1 MNNLFIRGA
10 GEDVSGLRSWIR
22 QLAIDREAPT
32 TNDLIRLFATSV
44 VAYRAS
50 KKRADA
56 VSSVPMVIY
65 DKAGNPLQDDHPLM
79 TALRRNYRD
88 NMRRSEIAL
97 CFWGYNLLYK
107 RRAYSGIPYN
117 LRWVNPRLFSLDI
130 RTDGLRGFRLSHST
144 YAEPLDTDYIW
155 PRDAVYMN
163 EIDLEN
169 DFDGTAP
176 IEVAFS
182 HVMLGVEMAET
193 QLAFMK
199 NRAVPAAIAQ
209 PADTTPANKPDVEE
223 RNRLQKMLESLYKG
237 SRNAGRT
244 MLNRFRWEWVTIQSN
259 FKDTEFQTHYEQA
272 YEAVA
277 IAYDMPVSLVRES
290 ASNFAQQREVRLDW
304 AQSWL
309 EPRVVWY
316 GEQITEQ
323 VCNDPAVVRRFG
335 SGLTCKPDTS
345 DVAMFKEDANQTVN
359 RINAKVTGGY
369 KDLYTAALESGEEKP
384 DVRLKGKYM
393 WGGVPTPIEVIDTL
407 WQSRNP
413 APIALTPSM
422 PDEALSPNPP
432 APTAQQPPAP
442 EARTIEPPA
451 AGKPI
456 CVMIGLGGNPDLIG
470 LQNRVKQLYAD
481 TQVKWNAPDEFH
493 VTLLYAP
500 LATDEQITALRAA
513 LEGMTWPDDLSLA
526 VGSLRQF
533 DDLGQYAIHFRVGKN
548 ADLLELQENLY
559 EVAIAAGIAT
569 SSFSVPAQYIPHIT
583 MGYVST
589 KPKAVIFSSKIKVA
603 PVDLQLA
610 VGEEIIYRRN
620 WSEGTPT
627 EPEPPPARHWISDE
641 QFTELKNWRG
651 VVDRKG
657 REYAFQANALS
668 QPVATFVRSALDGF
682 CDLDAVFR
690 IARSGLESACTTEQ
704 MRTMLDEAEVL
715 NLNRDWQEYKLVA
728 IRSYSDTRTQF
739 VAEMV
744 RIIGAGQAE
753 DVTKRKFTGSMQ
765 AALRKY
771 GLIAFRDGM
780 KDAGYEPE
788 SLSKEEV
795 AVFNAWRDEQYRYIK
810 NLAAEVFKQGI
821 SEAEVGIRAEL
832 WGNVSLN
839 VIYYQGMGFG
849 GNEVRGIWMLGR
861 SEEHCD
867 DCPRLDGHVR
877 PMAYWMKIGLYPG
890 SLATECRHGC
900 NCSIMVTDKPVTKD
914 PLPIAVSARSADY
927 LALRSTAEIDAIRA
941 LVAEMGDIWE
951 GELVA

>member
-10 GEDVSGLRSWIR
+10 GDEVSGLRSWIR
-22 QLAIDREAPT
+22 QLAIDREAPS

-56 VSSVPMVIY
+56 VSSVPLVIY
-65 DKAGNPLQDDHPLM
+65 DKAGAPLPESHQLM
-79 TALRRNYRD
+79 TILRRGYTD

-107 RRAYSGIPYN
+107 RRAISGLPYN
-117 LRWVNPRLFSLDI
+117 LRWVNPRIFQLDI
-130 RTDGLRGFRLSHST
+130 RTNGLRGFRVSHNT
-144 YAEPLDTDYIW
+144 YSEPLDTNYIK
-155 PRDAVYMN
+155 PPDAVYMN

-209 PADTTPANKPDVEE
+209 PADANAANKPDVEE

-244 MLNRFRWEWVTIQSN
+244 MLNRFRWEWITIQSN

-277 IAYDMPVSLVRES
+277 IAFDMPVSLVRES

-304 AQSWL
+304 AQSWVK
-309 EPRVVWY
+309 PRVDWY
-316 GEQITEQ
+316 AEQFTQ
-323 VCNDPAVVRRFG
+323 QFCNDQAVIRRFG
-335 SGLTCKPDTS
+335 AGLICKPDTS
-345 DVAMFKEDANQTVN
+345 DVPMFKEDETQAVN
-359 RINAKVTGGY
+359 RINAKVTAGY
-369 KDLYTAALESGEEKP
+369 KDLYTAAVESGEEKP
-384 DVRLKGKYM
+384 DERLKGKYM

-407 WQSRNP
+407 WQARNP
-413 APIALTPSM
+413 APMLPTPAVTGETLTP
-422 PDEALSPNPP
+422 NPA
-432 APTAQQPPAP
+432 APEVEQPTLP
-442 EARTIEPPA
+442 EARAVEPPA
-451 AGKPI
+451 NGKPV

-481 TQVKWNAPDEFH
+481 TQVKWNAADDFH

-500 LATDEQITALRAA
+500 LASDEQIAALRTA
-513 LEGMTWPDDLSLA
+513 LEGMTWPDDLSLG

-533 DDLGQYAIHFRVGKN
+533 DNLGEYAIHFRVGKN
-548 ADLLELQENLY
+548 PDLLELQENLY
-559 EVAIAAGIAT
+559 EVAVAAGIAT
-569 SSFSVPAQYIPHIT
+569 SSFSVPAKYIPHIT

-589 KPKAVIFSSKIKVA
+589 KPKAVIFSSKINVT

-610 VGEEIIYRRN
+610 VGEEIVYRRN
-620 WSEGTPT
+620 WQENEPT
-627 EPEPPPARHWISDE
+627 EPEPTPPARRWIPDE
-641 QFTELKNWRG
+641 QFTELKNWQ
-651 VVDRKG
+651 VVAERKG
-657 REYAFQANALS
+657 RDYAFTTKVLDAVTAD
-668 QPVATFVRSALDGF
+668 FVRSALRG
-682 CDLDAVFR
+682 CYDLDAVFR
-690 IARSGLESACTTEQ
+690 TAYTGLKNDQSSEQ
-704 MRTMLDEAEVL
+704 MQQALDEAEAEDI
-715 NLNRDWQEYKLVA
+715 NRDWQQPIA
-728 IRSYSDTRTQF
+728 IRSYTDTRTQF

-771 GLIAFRDGM
+771 GLMAFRDGM
-780 KDAGYEPE
+780 KEAGYEPE

-795 AVFNAWRDEQYRYIK
+795 AAFNAWRTEQAGYIK

-821 SEAEVGIRAEL
+821 SEAEVSIRAEL

-839 VIYYQGMGFG
+839 SIYYLGMGFG
-849 GNEVRGIWMLGR
+849 GNEIRAIWMLGR

-877 PMAYWMKIGLYPG
+877 PMAYWMRIGLYPG
-890 SLATECRHGC
+890 SLKTECKHGC
-900 NCSIMVTDKPVTKD
+900 NCSLVITDKPVTKD
-914 PLPIAVSARSADY
+914 PLPIAVSARSADF
-927 LALRSTAEIDAIRA
+927 LALRSAAEIEHIRS
-941 LVAEMGDIWE
+941 LVAEMGDVWE